1 MAKKRRFIPFRWLP
15 ASWGLVGKP
24 YEIAEAHYTLEGED
38 LERALIQINYGSEP
52 QVVREQTARMLHR
65 LGKIDARGLDVELAA
80 AEFGGE
86 ENIPPKDQL
95 AIDLAH
101 GALEQYDY
109 QRAIVKLDSPDAES
123 IEHKKAMLKI
133 EYDFDKINQNAY
145 EKSVANL
152 TGEPW
157 VGIIDHGFNPQDGI
171 NGVYFEFDW
180 NKEWIDFLRT
190 NGYHGKS
197 EEEIVEQW
205 FSHVCRTQSEETPY
219 ESEPVPFNSGRVI
232 RQIKGNDGKTGY
244 S

>member
-1 MAKKRRFIPFRWLP
+1 MAKKRRLIPFRWLP

-24 YEIAEAHYTLEGED
+24 FDIAEAHYTLDGED
-38 LERALIQINYGSEP
+38 LERALIQINYGDEP

-65 LGKIDARGLDVELAA
+65 LGKLDDRSLDQELAA
-80 AEFGGE
+80 AEYGGE
-86 ENIPPKDQL
+86 ENIPHKEQL

-101 GALEQYDY
+101 GALTQYDY
-109 QRAIVKLDSPDAES
+109 QRAIVLHDIPDKDSV
-123 IEHKKAMLKI
+123 EHKVAMLKI
-133 EYDFDKINQNAY
+133 DYDFDKIDQNNY

-152 TGEPW
+152 TGQPW
-157 VGIIDHGFNPQDGI
+157 VGIIDHGFNPEDGV

-180 NKEWIDFLRT
+180 NKEWIDFLRN

-205 FSHVCRTQSEETPY
+205 FSHVCGTQTEPDDNQ
-219 ESEPVPFNSGRVI
+219 PVPFNSGRVI
-232 RQIKGNDGKTGY
+232 QQVRQRDGKTGY

>member
-1 MAKKRRFIPFRWLP
+1 MAKKRRLIPFRWLP

-24 YEIAEAHYTLEGED
+24 FDIAEAHYTLDGED
-38 LERALIQINYGSEP
+38 LERALIQINYGDEP

-65 LGKIDARGLDVELAA
+65 LGKIDDRSLDQELAA
-80 AEFGGE
+80 AEYGGE
-86 ENIPPKDQL
+86 ENIPPKEQL

-101 GALEQYDY
+101 GALTQYDY
-109 QRAIVKLDSPDAES
+109 QRAIVMHDIPDKDSV
-123 IEHKKAMLKI
+123 EHKVAMLKI
-133 EYDFDKINQNAY
+133 DYDFDKIDQNNY

-152 TGEPW
+152 TGQPW
-157 VGIIDHGFNPQDGI
+157 VGIIDHGFNPADGV

-180 NKEWIDFLRT
+180 NKEWIDFLRN

-205 FSHVCRTQSEETPY
+205 FSHVCGTQTEPDDNQ
-219 ESEPVPFNSGRVI
+219 PVPFNSGRVI
-232 RQIKGNDGKTGY
+232 QQVRGNDGKTRY

>member
-1 MAKKRRFIPFRWLP
+1 MAKKRRLIPFRWLP

-24 YEIAEAHYTLEGED
+24 FDIAEAHYTLDGED
-38 LERALIQINYGSEP
+38 LERALIQINYGDEP

-65 LGKIDARGLDVELAA
+65 LGKIDDRSLDQELAA
-80 AEFGGE
+80 AEYGGE
-86 ENIPPKDQL
+86 ENIPPKEQL

-101 GALEQYDY
+101 GALTQYDY
-109 QRAIVKLDSPDAES
+109 QRAIVMHDIPDKDSV
-123 IEHKKAMLKI
+123 EHKIAMLKI
-133 EYDFDKINQNAY
+133 DYDFDKIDQNNY

-152 TGEPW
+152 TGQPW
-157 VGIIDHGFNPQDGI
+157 VGIIDHGFNPEDGV

-180 NKEWIDFLRT
+180 NKEWIDFLRN

-205 FSHVCRTQSEETPY
+205 FSHVCGTQTEPDDNQ
-219 ESEPVPFNSGRVI
+219 PVPFNSGRVI
-232 RQIKGNDGKTGY
+232 QQVRGQDGKTRY

>member
-1 MAKKRRFIPFRWLP
+1 MAKKRRLIPFRWLP

-24 YEIAEAHYTLEGED
+24 FDIAEAHYTLDGED
-38 LERALIQINYGSEP
+38 LERALIQINYGDEP

-65 LGKIDARGLDVELAA
+65 LGKIDDRSLDQELAA
-80 AEFGGE
+80 AEYGGE
-86 ENIPPKDQL
+86 ENIPPKEQL

-101 GALEQYDY
+101 GALTQYDY
-109 QRAIVKLDSPDAES
+109 QRAIVMHDIPDKDSV
-123 IEHKKAMLKI
+123 EHKVAMLKI
-133 EYDFDKINQNAY
+133 DYDFDKIDQNNY

-152 TGEPW
+152 TGQPW
-157 VGIIDHGFNPQDGI
+157 VGIIDHGFKPEEGV

-180 NKEWIDFLRT
+180 NKEWIDFLRN

-205 FSHVCRTQSEETPY
+205 FSHVCGTQTEPDDNQ
-219 ESEPVPFNSGRVI
+219 PVPFNSGRVI
-232 RQIKGNDGKTGY
+232 QQVRGQDGKTRY